1 MGIEILFDFVFWFYN
16 YVSRGTAYSLRW
28 WFGLLFSTIL
38 FILTVGTMWLLV
50 LTVTATT
57 LFVTGKI
64 ALSVLLLVVM
74 TGIGFAF
81 YRWGMLL
88 YQLTQQ
94 ENESGRL
101 VAKRI
106 TQEDGLV

>member
-16 YVSRGTAYSLRW
+16 YVSRGIAYSLRW
-28 WFGLLFSTIL
+28 WFGLLFSSIL
-38 FILTVGTMWLLV
+38 LILTMGTIWLLV

-64 ALSVLLLVVM
+64 ALSVLLLVII
-74 TGIGFAF
+74 TGIGFIF
-81 YRWGMLL
+81 YRWGQLL

-94 ENESGRL
+94 RNEKGQF
-101 VAKRI
+101 VVEPI
-106 TQEDGLV
+106 TQEGQHF

>member
-28 WFGLLFSTIL
+28 WFGLLFSSIL
-38 FILTVGTMWLLV
+38 LILTMGTIWLLV

-74 TGIGFAF
+74 TGIGFVF
-81 YRWGMLL
+81 FRWGQLL

-94 ENESGRL
+94 EDESGRL

-106 TQEDGLV
+106 NQEDGIV